1 VTGLVSVLETPR
13 GQRGL
18 VLPLLGVFLLTGC
31 PPAHVAT
38 AALVEKDQLT
48 ETLTA
53 AETAWSHRPDV
64 AEVRR
69 SVTLFLSAAL
79 SDETRTEGDIGVIR
93 GVAWLIE
100 HRVKEE
106 RGTLVATALAAGE
119 RCVARAPN
127 TPCDYWKVVARGL
140 GARENPATG
149 LGEAK
154 SIIEALH
161 RLEATQSRTED
172 GGPSR
177 MLALLLLR
185 APGWPVGPGDADAG
199 LVEARKALALVPGHP
214 LNHLVL
220 GEALAATG
228 DTEGA
233 KAAYFEAKRLG
244 QQRAAAGD
252 PDGADWAA
260 QAEAA
265 MDKL

>member
-1 VTGLVSVLETPR
+1 VLA
-13 GQRGL
+13 
-18 VLPLLGVFLLTGC
+18 LLSLLLLTAC

-38 AALVEKDQLT
+38 AALVEKDQLS

-53 AETAWSHRPDV
+53 AETAWSHRPDA

-69 SVTLFLSAAL
+69 SVTLSLSAAL
-79 SDETRTEGDIGVIR
+79 SDQTRTEGDVGVIR
-93 GVAWLIE
+93 GVAWLVE
-100 HRVKEE
+100 HGVKEE
-106 RGTLVATALAAGE
+106 RGTLVATALAAGD

-127 TPCDYWKVVARGL
+127 GPCDYWHAVDRGL

-149 LGEAK
+149 LGEAR
-154 SIIEALH
+154 SLIEVLH
-161 RLEATQSRTED
+161 RLQATQPRVED

-199 LVEARKALALVPGHP
+199 LVEAQKALALVPTHP
-214 LNHLVL
+214 MNHLVL
-220 GEALAATG
+220 AEALAATG

-233 KAAYFEAKRLG
+233 KVAYFEAKRLG

-260 QAEAA
+260 QAEAGLK
-265 MDKL
+265 KL